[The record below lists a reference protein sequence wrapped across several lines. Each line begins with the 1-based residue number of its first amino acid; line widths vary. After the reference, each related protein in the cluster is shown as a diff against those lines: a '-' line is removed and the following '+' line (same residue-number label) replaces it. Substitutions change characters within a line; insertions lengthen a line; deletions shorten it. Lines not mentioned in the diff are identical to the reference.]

1 MGWRRVTTLGDLEPG
16 TAIEVHIDGEPI
28 CLARTPDGEVHA
40 VHNVCSHQQW
50 SLHDGWVGENEIE
63 CSLHGSAFD
72 LDTGRPSSL
81 PAVKPIP
88 VYACKVA
95 DDEVLVDIDQ
105 QLNDAP
111 IPRH

>member
-1 MGWRRVTTLGDLEPG
+1 MAWQRVATLGDLPEG
-16 TAIEVHIDGEPI
+16 EAMEVEIDGEPI
-28 CLARTPDGEVHA
+28 CLVRRADGEVRA
-40 VHNVCSHQQW
+40 VHNVCSHEQW

-63 CSLHGSAFD
+63 CSLHGSSFD
-72 LDTGRPSSL
+72 LDTGRPCSL

-88 VYACKVA
+88 VYACKVIG
-95 DDEVLVDIDQ
+95 DEILVDLDQ

>member
-1 MGWRRVTTLGDLEPG
+1 MSWQRVARLDDLEPG
-16 TAIEVHIDGEPI
+16 TAIEVLVEGEPI
-28 CLARTPDGEVHA
+28 CLVRRPDGEVRA

-50 SLHDGWVGENEIE
+50 SLHDGWVGDNDIE
-63 CSLHGSAFD
+63 CTLHGSAFD
-72 LDTGRPSSL
+72 LDTGRPCSL

-88 VYACKVA
+88 AYACKVA
-95 DDEVLVDIDQ
+95 DDEVLVDLDQ